1 PCSCDTPGPRYRS
14 ITQSYFRQ
22 AHSVLL
28 LYISSPSSFLSV
40 HQWIENIRSRG
51 RSHSSLFCETSANGG
66 TNTVE
71 AVLHLAQ
78 EVKRTMGQSK
88 GHSAG
93 LDLSI
98 PPRAAPHCCWT

>member
-1 PCSCDTPGPRYRS
+1 PHSSDPPGPRYRS
-14 ITQSYFRQ
+14 IAQSYFCK

-28 LYISSPSSFLSV
+28 FCNAGSFSSFLGDR
-40 HQWIENIRSRG
+40 QWIQDIRAHG
-51 RSHSSLFCETSANGG
+51 SLFCETSAKDG
-66 TNTVE
+66 TDVVG

-78 EVKRTMGQSK
+78 AVKRTMGLSK

-98 PPRAAPHCCWT
+98 PSRAAPHCC